1 MVLPYQ
7 PGRDLLTPAFDS
19 IDKGDQLMITMSLR
33 TKLAMSIVALALG
46 FATFTTEHA
55 AAQTDPVADSIK
67 AAEAK
72 AAMEA
77 AADSARKASEARA
90 AGARQTPKPA
100 VSDSGAG
107 QGSAKPAEE
116 AAGAAVKTE
125 QTPGDSA
132 AKSVADT
139 SGKTMTEGEAPDT
152 SASGEQTSA
161 EPPAEEAP
169 PEDPTAPYK
178 NVQFAEGE
186 KPLVAIET
194 SLGKIVVELW
204 PDVAPKHCQ
213 NFVYLANKGFYDSL
227 LFHRVVPGF
236 VIQGGD
242 PLGTGMGKPGYTV
255 PAEFS
260 TSVMHEEGVLSMA
273 RLSDPD
279 AKGGAQEK
287 PEFLNSAG
295 SQFFICLARTASLDG
310 KYTAFGK
317 VVEGMDVVHKIA
329 KTPAQRERPV
339 TSIYMTKVYQQQ
351 KS

>member
-1 MVLPYQ
+1 
-7 PGRDLLTPAFDS
+7 
-19 IDKGDQLMITMSLR
+19 MISTTLR
-33 TKLAMSIVALALG
+33 SKLAVSMVALALG
-46 FATFTTEHA
+46 TMTLHSGVAS
-55 AAQTDPVADSIK
+55 AQTDPASDSIK
-67 AAEAK
+67 AAEAR

-77 AADSARKASEARA
+77 AADSARKAAETRA
-90 AGARQTPKPA
+90 AGARKTPPPPPDTTTKSA
-100 VSDSGAG
+100 VSDSAAADGAAKSVEEAAG
-107 QGSAKPAEE
+107 TAVKTLETLGDAADKSVPDTSSKAVSEGKTADTTASGEQESAKAPAEE
-116 AAGAAVKTE
+116 AK
-125 QTPGDSA
+125 
-132 AKSVADT
+132 
-139 SGKTMTEGEAPDT
+139 
-152 SASGEQTSA
+152 
-161 EPPAEEAP
+161 

-178 NVQFAEGE
+178 NVQFADGE
-186 KPLVAIET
+186 KPVVVIE
-194 SLGKIVVELW
+194 SSMGKIVVELW

-242 PLGTGMGKPGYTV
+242 PLGTGMGKPGYSV

-260 TSVMHEEGVLSMA
+260 SLVLHEEGVLSMA

-279 AKGGAQEK
+279 AKGGAAEK

-295 SQFFICLARTASLDG
+295 SQFFICVARAASLDG

-317 VVEGMDVVHKIA
+317 VIEGMDVVHKIA